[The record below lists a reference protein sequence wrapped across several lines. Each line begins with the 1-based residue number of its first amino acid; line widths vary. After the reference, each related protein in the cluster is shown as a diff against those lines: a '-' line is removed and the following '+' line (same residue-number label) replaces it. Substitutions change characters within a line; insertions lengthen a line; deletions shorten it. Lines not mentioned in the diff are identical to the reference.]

1 MKCEYCGLSY
11 DYAVC
16 PFDGTRLGE
25 PPLSKC
31 QNPEGVIHD
40 LVNVPKEYL
49 QYQEYVRL
57 SPYRNLAACPNC
69 RTPYFYSSLPSNL
82 QNEFNKKR
90 KSEECFIAT
99 AAMGSHLHPYVR
111 SLRTFRD
118 NTLLQ
123 SRHKTSFE
131 HLLAL
136 YYRSSPPV
144 ARAMSRNIILKTL
157 LRYTLVYPIVFGIK
171 GVLPLMDA
179 VLGISKDVDDAR
191 RNRSEPT

>member
-1 MKCEYCGLSY
+1 VKCDYCGLSY

-25 PPLSKC
+25 PSLSKC
-31 QNPEGVIHD
+31 QNLEGVIHD
-40 LVNVPKEYL
+40 LISVPKEYL
-49 QYQEYVRL
+49 QYEEYVRL

-99 AAMGSHLHPYVR
+99 AAMGSHLHPYVQ
-111 SLRTFRD
+111 SLRNFRD
-118 NTLLQ
+118 NILLQ

-131 HLLAL
+131 NLLSV
-136 YYRSSPPV
+136 YYRLSPPL
-144 ARAMSRNIILKTL
+144 ARAMSCNIVLKIF
-157 LRYTLVYPIVFGIK
+157 LRYALVYPIVFGIK
-171 GVLPLMDA
+171 GVLPVFDV
-179 VLGISKDVDDAR
+179 VLRITNEVNR
-191 RNRSEPT
+191 RNRS